1 MCSLLVRMAAT
12 SLGTI
17 VHFFRKY
24 FNEFLLMQ
32 DKAQNLVLER
42 CLGGVGE
49 YSGNEV
55 LWKDKNSLHN

>member
-1 MCSLLVRMAAT
+1 
-12 SLGTI
+12 
-17 VHFFRKY
+17 
-24 FNEFLLMQ
+24 MQ

-55 LWKDKNSLHN
+55 LWRDKNSLHN